1 MTRGRFK
8 IFSPSDASVDPTRS
22 ARTTSL
28 AGWSDRRVHGCL
40 NPLARRRVPEA
51 SPLLSCGCFP
61 ATPRPCMLCVSHT
74 CGTAADLY
82 REDSAC
88 RSHDDVKATGPDR
101 GRRADE
107 ILTFNPEP
115 AENAEAH
122 RHAGSFL
129 ADSSIVLSL
138 EEFVRAVTEFDIA
151 DVAEL
156 QALAADPVA
165 GVLGLS
171 RRLVNA
177 GKLTPYQAA
186 ALSQTLLIG
195 NYLILDMLGQGG
207 IGSAFR
213 ARHRQSGRI
222 GALKVVPAT
231 LARQRNAVMRLHGI
245 SRR

>member
-1 MTRGRFK
+1 M
-8 IFSPSDASVDPTRS
+8 P
-22 ARTTSL
+22 AR
-28 AGWSDRRVHGCL
+28 
-40 NPLARRRVPEA
+40 
-51 SPLLSCGCFP
+51 
-61 ATPRPCMLCVSHT
+61 
-74 CGTAADLY
+74 
-82 REDSAC
+82 
-88 RSHDDVKATGPDR
+88 DDVKATGPDR

-115 AENAEAH
+115 AENAEGA

-213 ARHRQSGRI
+213 ARHRQSGRV

-231 LARQRNAVMRLHGI
+231 LARQRNAVMRL
-245 SRR
+245 RRDLEAVARLDHANLVAPIDVAFDRGVPFIVMDYVSGRDLDQIVRSADPCRSIRRSTA